1 MRSAKC
7 SLGKFLAWLS
17 QSRNSSEGN
26 SERTAVIVHC
36 RNEERSEACG
46 VAAKGR
52 QRTMTASL
60 RGKAKSLSFWRE
72 EPRRGRPEGENSMSL
87 RDGREQSSIAAHM
100 HDLRV

>member
-1 MRSAKC
+1 MRSTKC
-7 SLGKFLAWLS
+7 SLGKFLAWLI

-52 QRTMTASL
+52 RRTMTASL

-72 EPRRGRPEGENSMSL
+72 EPRGAEGRKEKAQCLCEMGERKVL
-87 RDGREQSSIAAHM
+87 
-100 HDLRV
+100 